1 MHRPL
6 PHKVLAIVDPT
17 GDLAFAEVEGEQL
30 ARLFGEPH
38 TQILLND
45 EATAAALK
53 KRRASYLHFS
63 CHGFY
68 RWDDPLQSGLILAR
82 GEPFTLAQVLGE
94 LKLDTCRL
102 VALSACETGI
112 TEVRQSPDEYLGLP
126 AGFLQAGAPAVLSTL
141 WSVDDLST
149 MLLIERFYQRH
160 LQAGEDFPSAL
171 RHAQRWLRSVTAGE
185 PTQRPFAHPY
195 YTGRRLPSRARRRC
209 ARRAR
214 HKPVVKIVDAVSLWQ
229 IFVERV
235 TGDGAHAADR
245 PRAIDSARQSVSRTA
260 FNGHRKASGRH
271 CARRTRKVAVETGM
285 FRATGRDRNSPPVWA
300 TQTRCRR
307 ERREEKE
314 LETKPTRLIGLI
326 RVIDATAFDEYRG
339 RVGATVEKFGGVIR
353 QRGAMAGFLWN
364 EIDCGGFDAFVE
376 LEFPSRETAE
386 RWAASDDY
394 RNLLPLRSRAMQ
406 LALFAVE

>member
-1 MHRPL
+1 
-6 PHKVLAIVDPT
+6 
-17 GDLAFAEVEGEQL
+17 
-30 ARLFGEPH
+30 
-38 TQILLND
+38 
-45 EATAAALK
+45 
-53 KRRASYLHFS
+53 
-63 CHGFY
+63 
-68 RWDDPLQSGLILAR
+68 
-82 GEPFTLAQVLGE
+82 
-94 LKLDTCRL
+94 
-102 VALSACETGI
+102 
-112 TEVRQSPDEYLGLP
+112 
-126 AGFLQAGAPAVLSTL
+126 
-141 WSVDDLST
+141 
-149 MLLIERFYQRH
+149 
-160 LQAGEDFPSAL
+160 
-171 RHAQRWLRSVTAGE
+171 
-185 PTQRPFAHPY
+185 
-195 YTGRRLPSRARRRC
+195 
-209 ARRAR
+209 
-214 HKPVVKIVDAVSLWQ
+214 
-229 IFVERV
+229 
-235 TGDGAHAADR
+235 
-245 PRAIDSARQSVSRTA
+245 
-260 FNGHRKASGRH
+260 
-271 CARRTRKVAVETGM
+271 M

>member
-1 MHRPL
+1 MRRIGRER
-6 PHKVLAIVDPT
+6 LAPQ
-17 GDLAFAEVEGEQL
+17 GSRSAG
-30 ARLFGEPH
+30 P
-38 TQILLND
+38 
-45 EATAAALK
+45 
-53 KRRASYLHFS
+53 
-63 CHGFY
+63 
-68 RWDDPLQSGLILAR
+68 
-82 GEPFTLAQVLGE
+82 
-94 LKLDTCRL
+94 
-102 VALSACETGI
+102 LSA
-112 TEVRQSPDEYLGLP
+112 
-126 AGFLQAGAPAVLSTL
+126 A
-141 WSVDDLST
+141 
-149 MLLIERFYQRH
+149 IERHRDVTVP
-160 LQAGEDFPSAL
+160 GE
-171 RHAQRWLRSVTAGE
+171 
-185 PTQRPFAHPY
+185 
-195 YTGRRLPSRARRRC
+195 
-209 ARRAR
+209 
-214 HKPVVKIVDAVSLWQ
+214 
-229 IFVERV
+229 
-235 TGDGAHAADR
+235 
-245 PRAIDSARQSVSRTA
+245 
-260 FNGHRKASGRH
+260 
-271 CARRTRKVAVETGM
+271 TRKVAVETRM

>member
-1 MHRPL
+1 
-6 PHKVLAIVDPT
+6 VLAIVNPT
-17 GDLAFAEVEGEQL
+17 GDLAYAEVEGEQL

-112 TEVRQSPDEYLGLP
+112 TEVRQSSDEYLGLP

-141 WSVDDLST
+141 WPVNDLST

-195 YTGRRLPSRARRRC
+195 Y
-209 ARRAR
+209 
-214 HKPVVKIVDAVSLWQ
+214 
-229 IFVERV
+229 
-235 TGDGAHAADR
+235 
-245 PRAIDSARQSVSRTA
+245 
-260 FNGHRKASGRH
+260 
-271 CARRTRKVAVETGM
+271 
-285 FRATGRDRNSPPVWA
+285 
-300 TQTRCRR
+300 
-307 ERREEKE
+307 
-314 LETKPTRLIGLI
+314 
-326 RVIDATAFDEYRG
+326 
-339 RVGATVEKFGGVIR
+339 
-353 QRGAMAGFLWN
+353 
-364 EIDCGGFDAFVE
+364 
-376 LEFPSRETAE
+376 
-386 RWAASDDY
+386 WAAFT
-394 RNLLPLRSRAMQ
+394 
-406 LALFAVE
+406 FAGA